1 MENPISLAI
10 GDVVKW
16 AASENA
22 ANKEEVVIT
31 DVSYDADTDV
41 LSYSVDGSAWYY
53 GYQLVFVRRANM
65 DSLKRVRDLMLAESA
80 EEEDELSEDFKQGH
94 LRLKE

>member
-16 AASENA
+16 ADSEKAGNTG
-22 ANKEEVVIT
+22 EVVIT
-31 DVSYDADTDV
+31 DVSYDADTDT
-41 LSYSVDGSAWYY
+41 LSYGVDGSAWYY

-65 DSLKRVRDLMLAESA
+65 DSLKQVRDLMLAESA
-80 EEEDELSEDFKQGH
+80 GEDDEDEI
-94 LRLKE
+94 